1 MERNKFTAYHPYI
14 VNAGRE
20 LKWLPSDTK
29 ELFEKNLDKNYNLLK
44 KYNCLN
50 LDISYKFNKDG
61 FRANNFSQRENVLFL
76 GCSYTF
82 GIGLPLKNTFPQIV
96 SDKIGLECFNLGLPG
111 SSNDTAFRLS
121 YIWIKRLNP
130 KLVILTAPPDIRFE
144 LLIHDKGSN
153 EIESRF
159 VTTLDQL
166 VNTEN
171 EPLWANTDQNG
182 LINQEKNIMAIKYI
196 CDSLK
201 IKFLIFYTDN
211 IYTIDNARDLLH
223 PGIESNKNFANKILE
238 QI

>member
-1 MERNKFTAYHPYI
+1 MENKFTSYHPYI
-14 VNAGRE
+14 VNAGKE
-20 LKWLPSDTK
+20 LEWLPSDTK
-29 ELFEKNLDKNYNLLK
+29 ELFEKNLDKNANLLK

-61 FRANNFSQRENVLFL
+61 FRSNEFSQKDNVIFL

-96 SDKIGLECFNLGLPG
+96 CRKIGLECFNLALPA

-121 YIWIKRLNP
+121 YIWIKKLNP
-130 KLVILTAPPDIRFE
+130 KLVILTAPTDIRFE
-144 LLIHDKGSN
+144 LLIHDRGSN

-159 VTTLDQL
+159 ITTIDQL
-166 VNTEN
+166 VNTAN

-182 LINQEKNIMAIKYI
+182 LINKEKNTMAIKYI
-196 CDSLK
+196 CDCLK
-201 IKFLIFYTDN
+201 IKFLVFDTND
-211 IYTIDNARDLLH
+211 IDAIDKARDLLH